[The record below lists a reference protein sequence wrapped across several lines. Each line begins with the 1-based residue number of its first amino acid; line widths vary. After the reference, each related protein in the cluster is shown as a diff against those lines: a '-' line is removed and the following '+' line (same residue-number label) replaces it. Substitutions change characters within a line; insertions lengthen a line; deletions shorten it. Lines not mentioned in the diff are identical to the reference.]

1 MSSDKI
7 KPAGH
12 VDDYEAKYMQGSGR
26 MLRREK
32 TVWKLHWL
40 LLLPMPLLLFVL
52 GTILTGA
59 GSKPAPMIMAL
70 LPVAL
75 MSLFS
80 VLWLMFR
87 VLRVHVTE
95 QTVHIQYGIFGPQIP
110 VAAITSCRVIDYP
123 LSVYGGWGIRYG
135 LDGSWA
141 YSLAGDSGRVVEI
154 RWKTEDGKE
163 KKVVVSS
170 LDPDALAASIQAAQ
184 AQATPRLRA
193 PAASALEG
201 GARDPAEDEA
211 LLEDIQR
218 QEPGQRSRRLVLL
231 HQRAEALEQG
241 GEGRV
246 SLAGDHEGPPDAGGA
261 QVGLQVGQE
270 ELEPLG
276 AGPVREPSEA
286 PRSRGRGCERGG

>member
-1 MSSDKI
+1 MSSDKT

-12 VDDYEAKYMQGSGR
+12 VDEYEAKYMQGSGK

-32 TVWKLHWL
+32 TVWGLHWL
-40 LLLPMPLLLFVL
+40 LLLPMPLLIFGLV
-52 GTILTGA
+52 TILTGV
-59 GSKPAPMIMAL
+59 GSKPVPMTMAA

-75 MSLFS
+75 MGLFS
-80 VLWLMFR
+80 LLWLMFR

-110 VAAITSCRVIDYP
+110 VAAISSCRVIDYP
-123 LSVYGGWGIRYG
+123 LSIYGGWGIRYG

-141 YSLAGDSGRVVEI
+141 YSLAGDSSRVVEI

-170 LDPDALAASIQAAQ
+170 LDPDALAASILAAQTQAA
-184 AQATPRLRA
+184 PRLRA

-201 GARDPAEDEA
+201 VEKDSAEDEA
-211 LLEDIQR
+211 LLEDLQR
-218 QEPGQRSRRLVLL
+218 QEPGQRSRRLALL
-231 HQRAEALEQG
+231 HQREEALEQG

-246 SLAGDHEGPPDAGGA
+246 PLAGDHEGPPDAGGA

-276 AGPVREPSEA
+276 AGPVREPA
-286 PRSRGRGCERGG
+286 ERGGLGRP